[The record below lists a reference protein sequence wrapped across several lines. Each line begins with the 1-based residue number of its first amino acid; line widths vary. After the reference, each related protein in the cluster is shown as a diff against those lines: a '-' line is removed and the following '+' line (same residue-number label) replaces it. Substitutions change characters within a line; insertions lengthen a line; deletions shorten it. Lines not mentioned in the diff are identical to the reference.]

1 MATYKVLLLQPI
13 NGLGAEGEM
22 VTVRAG
28 YARNY
33 LLPRKQALPITQA
46 NRKYVESL
54 LKAREAREQKE
65 AESARTLGEAIGK
78 TNIAIAVKTG
88 EGGKMFG
95 AVTASDLLKRL
106 GEEGIQVTKKQMGL
120 PQPVKELGS
129 HVAHVKLHADVEVD
143 LKFEVVS
150 ENPIEETTS
159 QTTTKDSQN

>member
-1 MATYKVLLLQPI
+1 MANYEILLLQPI
-13 NGLGAEGEM
+13 DSLGAEGDI

-46 NRKYVESL
+46 NQKYVESL
-54 LKAREAREQKE
+54 LKARETREQKE
-65 AESARTLGEAIGK
+65 IEIARGLAGK
-78 TNIAIAVKTG
+78 IEKVNIAIAVKTG

-95 AVTASDLLKRL
+95 SVTAGDLLKRL
-106 GEEGIQVTKKQMGL
+106 EEENIQITKKQMRL

-129 HVAHVKLHADVEVD
+129 HMAHIKLSAEVEVD

-150 ENPIEETTS
+150 ENPIEETAGEV
-159 QTTTKDSQN
+159 TKENQD

>member
-1 MATYKVLLLQPI
+1 MANSKVLLLEPI
-13 NGLGAEGEM
+13 DSLGAEGDI

-46 NRKYVESL
+46 NKKYVESL
-54 LKAREAREQKE
+54 LKAREMREQKE
-65 AESARTLGEAIGK
+65 IETARELAEKIETVH
-78 TNIAIAVKTG
+78 IAIAVKTG

-95 AVTASDLLKRL
+95 AVTAGELLKRL
-106 GEEGIQVTKKQMGL
+106 EEEGIQLSKKQMRL

-129 HVAHVKLHADVEVD
+129 HVAHIKLHAELEVD

-150 ENPIEETTS
+150 ENPIEEASPEVTEES
-159 QTTTKDSQN
+159 QD